1 MNFCTFENTFTTAG
15 KDGHALSDQFED
27 LAKLLQQALD
37 AGKDPEVAGVGCW
50 EDFTYHRAM
59 KKKHIIP
66 NVGCLGHIFFER
78 NS

>member
-37 AGKDPEVAGVGCW
+37 AGKETPEAGVGCW
-50 EDFTYHRAM
+50 EQHLPQSNEEKTHY
-59 KKKHIIP
+59 
-66 NVGCLGHIFFER
+66 
-78 NS
+78 S